1 MTKVK
6 VIRMLGFGAFL
17 APAILFGVGVLPHV
31 EPSYALSS
39 PANGAPAPDF
49 TAVGSDGAQHR
60 LSDYRGSTVVLEW
73 TSPICEFTVPQYD
86 SGNMQALQA
95 YAAEHKVVWLSIN
108 TAAPGKPGYLTA
120 AAAESLTK
128 ARGATITSFLFDP
141 TGEIGQR
148 YGAKSTPSIY
158 VIDPSGTLVYQGAVN
173 EQTRGDPRK
182 SQNYVRPALEEVLS
196 GKPVSLASTRQYGCP
211 VEY

>member
-1 MTKVK
+1 
-6 VIRMLGFGAFL
+6 MLGFAAFL
-17 APAILFGVGVLPHV
+17 APVILFGVGVLPHA
-31 EPSYALSS
+31 ERSYALSS
-39 PANGAPAPDF
+39 PANGALAPDF
-49 TAVGSDGAQHR
+49 TALGSDGAQHH

-73 TSPICEFTVPQYD
+73 TSPVCEFTAQQYD

-95 YAAEHKVVWLSIN
+95 YAAEHKVVWLSID

-120 AAAESLTK
+120 AAAVNLTR

-158 VIDPSGTLVYQGAVN
+158 VIDPSGILVYQGAVS

-182 SQNYVRPALEEVLS
+182 AQNYVRPALDEVLS
-196 GKPVSLASTRQYGCP
+196 GKTVSLASTRQYGCP

>member
-95 YAAEHKVVWLSIN
+95 YAAEHKVVWLSID

-120 AAAESLTK
+120 AAAEGLTK

-196 GKPVSLASTRQYGCP
+196 GRPVSLASTRQYGCP

>member
-1 MTKVK
+1 MTKAK

-17 APAILFGVGVLPHV
+17 APAILFGVGLLPHV
-31 EPSYALSS
+31 ESSYALSS

-182 SQNYVRPALEEVLS
+182 AQNYVRPALDEVLS

>member
-1 MTKVK
+1 MTNVK
-6 VIRMLGFGAFL
+6 VIRMLGLFL

-31 EPSYALSS
+31 QSTYALSS

-73 TSPICEFTVPQYD
+73 TSPVCEFTKQQYD
-86 SGNMQALQA
+86 SGSMQALQA
-95 YAAEHKVVWLSIN
+95 YAAEHKVVWLSID

-120 AAAESLTK
+120 TAAESLTQ
-128 ARGATITSFLFDP
+128 ARGAKITSFLFDP

-158 VIDPSGTLVYQGAVN
+158 VIDPSGALVYQGAVN
-173 EQTRGDPRK
+173 EQTKGDPAK
-182 SQNYVRPALEEVLS
+182 AHNYVRPALDEVLS
-196 GKPVSLASTRQYGCP
+196 GKSVSLASTRQYGCP

>member
-1 MTKVK
+1 
-6 VIRMLGFGAFL
+6 
-17 APAILFGVGVLPHV
+17 
-31 EPSYALSS
+31 
-39 PANGAPAPDF
+39 
-49 TAVGSDGAQHR
+49 VGSDGAQHR

-73 TSPICEFTVPQYD
+73 TSPVCEFTAQQYN

-95 YAAEHKVVWLSIN
+95 YAAEHKVVWLSID
-108 TAAPGKPGYLTA
+108 TAAPGKRGYLTA
-120 AAAESLTK
+120 AAAVSLTK
-128 ARGATITSFLFDP
+128 AQGATITSFLFDP

-182 SQNYVRPALEEVLS
+182 AQNYVRPALDEVLA

>member
-1 MTKVK
+1 MIKSN

-17 APAILFGVGVLPHV
+17 APAILFGAGVLPYV

-49 TAVGSDGAQHR
+49 TALGSDGAQHR

-73 TSPICEFTVPQYD
+73 TSPVCEFTAQQYN

-95 YAAEHKVVWLSIN
+95 YAAEHKVVWLSID
-108 TAAPGKPGYLTA
+108 TAAPGKRGYLTA
-120 AAAESLTK
+120 AAAVSLTK

-182 SQNYVRPALEEVLS
+182 AQNYAQPALDEVLS

>member
-1 MTKVK
+1 MTKAK
-6 VIRMLGFGAFL
+6 VIRTLGFAAFL
-17 APAILFGVGVLPHV
+17 APVILFGVGVPPHA
-31 EPSYALSS
+31 ERSYALSS
-39 PANGAPAPDF
+39 LANGALAPDF
-49 TAVGSDGAQHR
+49 TAAGSDGARHH
-60 LSDYRGSTVVLEW
+60 LSDHRGSTVVLEW
-73 TSPICEFTVPQYD
+73 TSPICEFTAQQYD

-95 YAAEHKVVWLSIN
+95 YAAEHKVVWLSID
-108 TAAPGKPGYLTA
+108 TAAPGKPGYLTEA
-120 AAAESLTK
+120 AAVNLTK

-182 SQNYVRPALEEVLS
+182 VQNYVRPALDDVLS